1 VSAAHRDTHEMN
13 GLRAEMRAEMRAEI
27 ARLDDRLTVAL
38 DLRERV
44 VAIEAKLQR

>member
-1 VSAAHRDTHEMN
+1 MSAAHRDTHEMN
-13 GLRAEMRAEMRAEI
+13 GLRAEMRAEI